1 MPEQAALLGGLE
13 DRPARQLGGAAH
25 VMQKRRGEEQV
36 GAQALVELRELA
48 ADRRD
53 TDRVLEEPAGVAVV
67 AVDRRGQR
75 AEARAQLVVADE
87 PPDRGLQ
94 SRVRDLRG
102 EELEEAF
109 ELVAVTPHAR
119 RECLG
124 IEILGGLDRADLEL
138 KAVAEAVDAAEHA
151 HGVAL
156 VEAAVEQVDVA
167 PHARLDPPAG
177 IDELEGEV
185 RRASPRAQTLLLR
198 DRVDALDYPVLLE
211 LCDR

>member
-102 EELEEAF
+102 EELEK
-109 ELVAVTPHAR
+109 PSSSSPSR
-119 RECLG
+119 RMLG
-124 IEILGGLDRADLEL
+124 ASASGSRSSAASIERI
-138 KAVAEAVDAAEHA
+138 
-151 HGVAL
+151 
-156 VEAAVEQVDVA
+156 
-167 PHARLDPPAG
+167 
-177 IDELEGEV
+177 
-185 RRASPRAQTLLLR
+185 SS
-198 DRVDALDYPVLLE
+198 
-211 LCDR
+211 